1 MSSALEAVALWTLF
15 SSLILISLLYLF
27 KGLLAKGIGRAIGNY
42 LKSRTQDRR
51 DTLFNLARQENEKQP
66 PSTHHQKRKSEDLD
80 WEKVEGKVVGRQNE
94 QKEQPTRDPTWKGII
109 GFFHPFWYESCSLR
123 ISYSTLLLIPL

>member
-15 SSLILISLLYLF
+15 SSLILISFLYLF

-51 DTLFNLARQENEKQP
+51 DTLLNLARQENEKQP
-66 PSTHHQKRKSEDLD
+66 PSIHHQKPKSEDLD
-80 WEKVEGKVVGRQNE
+80 WEKVEGKVLERQND
-94 QKEQPTRDPTWKGII
+94 QKEQLTPDPTWNGII
-109 GFFHPFWYESCSLR
+109 GFFHPFWYGSCSLR
-123 ISYSTLLLIPL
+123 ISYSIHLLIPL